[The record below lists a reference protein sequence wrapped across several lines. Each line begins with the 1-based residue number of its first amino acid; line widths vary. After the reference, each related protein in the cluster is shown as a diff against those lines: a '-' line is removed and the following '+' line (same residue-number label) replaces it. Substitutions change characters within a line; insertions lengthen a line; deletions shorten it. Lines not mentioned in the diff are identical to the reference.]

1 MKGIRIETEKI
12 VRGTGELCR
21 KITTIKALDRGHLP
35 EKYLK
40 SDQPILYANN
50 CGSLILENRG
60 KSVCVCTRYA
70 KNELVNEEEFQALLN
85 HCHKAGDHLMSVNAD
100 LKAKRAIWNGE
111 ETFII

>member
-12 VRGTGELCR
+12 VNGKGELTR
-21 KITTIKALDRGHLP
+21 KLVDIKCLEKSALPDKYLGGDKPIVYQVGNDLYARHITTDLW
-35 EKYLK
+35 EVYLIREIV
-40 SDQPILYANN
+40 SEA
-50 CGSLILENRG
+50 
-60 KSVCVCTRYA
+60 
-70 KNELVNEEEFQALLN
+70 EFQALLN